1 MAVGLA
7 LLVSADPMTVQ
18 QFSHALKEEILP
30 EFVAG
35 KFRKAEYP
43 PYIGKGLSRESESIV
58 RGP

>member
-35 KFRKAEYP
+35 KFRSSVELLQANVGEQ
-43 PYIGKGLSRESESIV
+43 IHHCNRW
-58 RGP
+58 